1 MKAVLEFN
9 YPDDEDKL
17 RRAIYADKA
26 FEALLDMSTK
36 VKYRW
41 LKGEEDEMAE
51 ALGHVRYIL
60 DQVLV
65 NTGEKEP
72 T

>member
-1 MKAVLEFN
+1 MKAILEFN

-17 RRAIYADKA
+17 RRAIHADKA
-26 FEALLDMSTK
+26 FGALLDMSTK

-65 NTGEKEP
+65 NGIS
-72 T
+72 